1 MIYRLFRNILIYLS
15 SILKYVNSLMH
26 TWASYSNKEIQIH
39 KNLIKLLLVYLLGNS
54 TIISEEATGT
64 FDNFRRSKVK
74 FDLYIRL
81 HIVFC
86 RVIRNILNKLKIYI
100 FSFFTCKT
108 CKKITDWVC
117 LFTSNLQKMH
127 GVKWIIFQESIY
139 NFWLFQKRFGYFLGI
154 RENFVVVKAEYGPAG
169 FAAGA
174 GCSQK

>member
-1 MIYRLFRNILIYLS
+1 MINRLFRNILIYLS

-39 KNLIKLLLVYLLGNS
+39 KNLIKMLLVYLLGNS

-100 FSFFTCKT
+100 FFFFH
-108 CKKITDWVC
+108 VQ
-117 LFTSNLQKMH
+117 NLQKNY
-127 GVKWIIFQESIY
+127 WLSLFIYLESSKKAWSKINY
-139 NFWLFQKRFGYFLGI
+139 FSRKYLQFLTVSEKVWLFFRY
-154 RENFVVVKAEYGPAG
+154 
-169 FAAGA
+169 
-174 GCSQK
+174 